1 MVYIFT
7 WLCVILSFPISLIA
21 LSWNQ
26 LYFRKKIDFV
36 SIISYDRK
44 IETTTPMHKKRK
56 EKKRKERLNKGIK
69 EQKWFVEHVMKFSHI
84 MWTCEVA
91 KC

>member
-1 MVYIFT
+1 MHVDIFIVPYQKYIYH
-7 WLCVILSFPISLIA
+7 IKPISLIA

-26 LYFRKKIDFV
+26 FYFKKNYDFV

-56 EKKRKERLNKGIK
+56 EKKKRKGN
-69 EQKWFVEHVMKFSHI
+69 V
-84 MWTCEVA
+84 
-91 KC
+91 